1 MCFCYNT
8 LIFPWNFIILV
19 IRENYSNQERRIM
32 YNVDGFLFED
42 EETAQI
48 ARKEEE
54 GIRFIKERT
63 ALNNPEVVL
72 KLYKKLLE
80 QELFVTPVGIRFLT
94 ELQNILLTS
103 VYIAREEIPPIP
115 VKSVEGANKQE
126 PATPVEKVVQ
136 KPVEAVKKADK
147 KVDDKVGGSYKKPFY
162 VSLFFAIIFGVSVL
176 GMFVINAISGNN
188 INIINYREQL
198 LDEYSG
204 WEAELKTEEE
214 RLEKWEALLEERENQ
229 LREEM
234 NGGE

>member
-1 MCFCYNT
+1 
-8 LIFPWNFIILV
+8 
-19 IRENYSNQERRIM
+19 M

-42 EETAQI
+42 EESAQI

-103 VYIAREEIPPIP
+103 NYIARDEIPPIP
-115 VKSVEGANKQE
+115 VKAPEGSQKEE

-136 KPVEAVKKADK
+136 KPVEAVKKANK
-147 KVDDKVGGSYKKPFY
+147 KVDDKVGGNYKKPFY
-162 VSLFFAIIFGVSVL
+162 VALFFAIIFGVSVL
-176 GMFVINAISGNN
+176 GMFVITEISGNN
-188 INIINYREQL
+188 VNIINYREQI
-198 LDEYSG
+198 LDEYSS

-214 RLEKWEALLEERENQ
+214 RLDKWEALLEERENQ
-229 LREEM
+229 LRNEM

>member
-1 MCFCYNT
+1 
-8 LIFPWNFIILV
+8 
-19 IRENYSNQERRIM
+19 M

-42 EETAQI
+42 EATAKL

-63 ALNNPEVVL
+63 ALDNPEVVL
-72 KLYKKLLE
+72 RLYKKLLE
-80 QELFVTPVGIRFLT
+80 QELFVTPVGVRFLT

-103 VYIAREEIPPIP
+103 VYIARDEIPPIP
-115 VKSVEGANKQE
+115 VKVVEGATAE
-126 PATPVEKVVQ
+126 TPAKAEEKVTQ
-136 KPVEAVKKADK
+136 KPAEVAK
-147 KVDDKVGGSYKKPFY
+147 KVNKKTNEKGDEKYKKPFY
-162 VSLFFAIIFGVSVL
+162 VALFFAIVFAISVL
-176 GMFVINAISGNN
+176 GMFAINAISGNN

-198 LDEYSG
+198 LDEYSS

-229 LREEM
+229 LREDM

>member
-1 MCFCYNT
+1 M
-8 LIFPWNFIILV
+8 I
-19 IRENYSNQERRIM
+19 
-32 YNVDGFLFED
+32 NVDGFLFED
-42 EETAQI
+42 EATAQI

-115 VKSVEGANKQE
+115 VKATEPAKEEE

-136 KPVEAVKKADK
+136 KPVEAVKKVNK

-162 VSLFFAIIFGVSVL
+162 VALFFSIVLGVSVL
-176 GMFVINAISGNN
+176 GMFAINAISGNN

-198 LDEYSG
+198 LNEYAG

-214 RLEKWEALLEERENQ
+214 RLEKWEALLEKRENQ
-229 LREEM
+229 LREDM